1 MREYSMTIHDFDGA
15 QITLSADSDSP
26 MDLTLV
32 VDPCTA
38 EDDISTV
45 YLALEDTR
53 QLRNFLNLLHGEHI
67 NNIMSG
73 SGAEAEDEEEEEET
87 EE

>member
-45 YLALEDTR
+45 YLALEDTL

-67 NNIMSG
+67 NNLMV
-73 SGAEAEDEEEEEET
+73 EAEESDEEET
-87 EE
+87 EEETEE

>member
-15 QITLSADSDSP
+15 NISLSADSDSP
-26 MDLTLV
+26 LDLTLV

-45 YLALEDTR
+45 YLTANDTL
-53 QLRNFLNLLHGEHI
+53 QLRNFINLLYGEHI
-67 NNIMSG
+67 NNLMVG
-73 SGAEAEDEEEEEET
+73 VEESDEEET
-87 EE
+87 EEETEE

>member
-15 QITLSADSDSP
+15 QISLSADSDSP
-26 MDLTLV
+26 LDLTLV

-45 YLALEDTR
+45 YLALEDTL

-67 NNIMSG
+67 NNLMV
-73 SGAEAEDEEEEEET
+73 EAEKSDEEET
-87 EE
+87 EEETEE

>member
-26 MDLTLV
+26 LDLTLV

-45 YLALEDTR
+45 YLAAEDTR
-53 QLRNFLNLLHGEHI
+53 QLRNFLNLLYGEHVT
-67 NNIMSG
+67 NMM
-73 SGAEAEDEEEEEET
+73 AEAEADDGEEEEET

>member
-15 QITLSADSDSP
+15 NISLSADSDSP
-26 MDLTLV
+26 LDLTLV

-45 YLALEDTR
+45 YLTANDTL
-53 QLRNFLNLLHGEHI
+53 QLRNFINLLYGEHI
-67 NNIMSG
+67 NNLMV
-73 SGAEAEDEEEEEET
+73 GAEESDEEET
-87 EE
+87 EEETEE

>member
-15 QITLSADSDSP
+15 QISLSADSDSP
-26 MDLTLV
+26 LDLTLV

-45 YLALEDTR
+45 YFTAEDTR

-67 NNIMSG
+67 NNLMV
-73 SGAEAEDEEEEEET
+73 EAEESDEEET
-87 EE
+87 EEETEE

>member
-26 MDLTLV
+26 LDLTLV

-45 YLALEDTR
+45 YLAAEDTR
-53 QLRNFLNLLHGEHI
+53 QLRNFLNLLYGEHI
-67 NNIMSG
+67 TNMM
-73 SGAEAEDEEEEEET
+73 AEAEADDGEEEEET

>member
-45 YLALEDTR
+45 YLALEDTL

-67 NNIMSG
+67 NNLMV
-73 SGAEAEDEEEEEET
+73 EAEKSDEEET
-87 EE
+87 EEETEE

>member
-45 YLALEDTR
+45 YFTAEDTR

-67 NNIMSG
+67 NNLMV
-73 SGAEAEDEEEEEET
+73 EAEESDEEET
-87 EE
+87 EEETEE

>member
-45 YLALEDTR
+45 YFTAEDTR

-67 NNIMSG
+67 NNLMV
-73 SGAEAEDEEEEEET
+73 EAEKSDEEET
-87 EE
+87 EEETEE

>member
-15 QITLSADSDSP
+15 QISLSADSDSP

-45 YLALEDTR
+45 YLAAEDTR

-67 NNIMSG
+67 NNLMV
-73 SGAEAEDEEEEEET
+73 EAEKSDEEET
-87 EE
+87 EEETEE

>member
-15 QITLSADSDSP
+15 NISLSADSDSP
-26 MDLTLV
+26 LDLTLV

-45 YLALEDTR
+45 YLTANDTL
-53 QLRNFLNLLHGEHI
+53 QLRNFINLLYGEHI
-67 NNIMSG
+67 NNLMV
-73 SGAEAEDEEEEEET
+73 GAEESDEEET
-87 EE
+87 EEEAEE

>member
-15 QITLSADSDSP
+15 QISLSADSDSP
-26 MDLTLV
+26 LDLTLV

-45 YLALEDTR
+45 YFTAEDTR
-53 QLRNFLNLLHGEHI
+53 QLRNFLNLLYGEHI
-67 NNIMSG
+67 NNLMV
-73 SGAEAEDEEEEEET
+73 EAEESDEEET
-87 EE
+87 EEETEE